1 MISTSSSFSGR
12 SIFFSSVCSNWNER
26 LMYCDDVYR
35 SLKFAKEGWMGPVE
49 LGWVTICSNLLVVW
63 LGKFVLLYIRKT
75 NLLMA
80 ASIILLI
87 FCMNKKNVKN
97 KLVEYVYC
105 FVCFIFM
112 LSFPSKFLSMFLYLI
127 FRKINIFAFFS
138 FLVE

>member
-1 MISTSSSFSGR
+1 M
-12 SIFFSSVCSNWNER
+12 
-26 LMYCDDVYR
+26 D
-35 SLKFAKEGWMGPVE
+35 GPRGVRASHH
-49 LGWVTICSNLLVVW
+49 LQQPPRGVTWEICIT
-63 LGKFVLLYIRKT
+63 LYVRKT

-80 ASIILLI
+80 ASIVLLI

-138 FLVE
+138 FLVEN